1 MDIATQA
8 EIVLRDGQYET
19 WAWNGPIPITCF
31 ESASVMGFLH
41 VFESSAAL
49 VGRWPEVQKS
59 TLARHASVI
68 RSAGAKAWNIYFVF
82 LTADAD
88 PTATRSIEQ
97 IEEDFSQTRKIARGA
112 VKSPAD
118 VERAFLSLLPIRAKP
133 ILAASQFESRLRAR
147 LKDLN
152 QNGVEAFL
160 GESPADDVARILG
173 ETP

>member
-19 WAWNGPIPITCF
+19 WVLNSPAQITCF
-31 ESASVMGFLH
+31 ESESVMGFLH
-41 VFESSAAL
+41 VFESSVAL
-49 VGRWPEVQKS
+49 IGRWADVQQS
-59 TLARHASVI
+59 ILSRHASVI

-88 PTATRSIEQ
+88 LAAGRAIEL

-112 VKSPAD
+112 VRTPAD
-118 VERAFLSLLPIRAKP
+118 VERALLSLLPIRAKP
-133 ILAASQFESRLRAR
+133 ILEVSHFESRLRTR
-147 LKDLN
+147 LKDMDLN
-152 QNGVEAFL
+152 RVEAFL
-160 GESPADDVARILG
+160 GETPIDDVARILG